1 MPSSS
6 NERCGQVRAPVRER
20 AAAPALGA
28 MLLGGCQSAGPSA
41 APNADAL
48 ARAHA
53 MTPKDAKLAAL
64 YAQSCKAC
72 HTVPDTGAPLA
83 GDRAAWD
90 PRWAKGMP
98 VLLQSTVGGL
108 NGMPAGGQC
117 FACKPA
123 DYEALITFLAGREQ
137 G

>member
-1 MPSSS
+1 MRCAPAKAPS
-6 NERCGQVRAPVRER
+6 VRE
-20 AAAPALGA
+20 AAVALMA
-28 MLLGGCQSAGPSA
+28 AVVFAGCQSASPPPTVS
-41 APNADAL
+41 ADAL
-48 ARAHA
+48 ARAQS
-53 MTPKDAKLAAL
+53 MTPSDAKLAAL

-72 HTVPDTGAPLA
+72 HTVPDTGAPLT

-90 PRWAKGMP
+90 PRWAKGVP
-98 VLLQSTVGGL
+98 ALLQSVIGGL

-123 DYEALITFLAGREQ
+123 EYEALITFLAGRAQ

>member
-1 MPSSS
+1 MV
-6 NERCGQVRAPVRER
+6 GLV
-20 AAAPALGA
+20 LGA
-28 MLLGGCQSAGPSA
+28 LLVVGCQSAGPPA
-41 APNADAL
+41 APSADRL
-48 ARAHA
+48 AHAQA

-90 PRWAKGMP
+90 PRWTKGMP
-98 VLLQSTVGGL
+98 ALLQSTVGGL

-123 DYEALITFLAGREQ
+123 DYEALITFLAGRAE